1 MKFSGVLGLALP
13 LLLLTLFF
21 CPRPLFSESSLNT
34 GANENKI
41 VKEAQV
47 FSDTVA
53 GFELFTTLIEEVQY
67 RRDSVY
73 PMALKA
79 ATREQA
85 VAWLEQ
91 GFTDDLA
98 ISLANY
104 YLAWDEKLNRLVV
117 IPEDSIPVLTEGD
130 RAATTVTFRNDRHA
144 RLECMLY
151 ECYAPGDCYRYIIE
165 TENSGEGWKI
175 TELTAEFLLFLLQNC
190 RLHNVR
196 VQQYLLP

>member
-13 LLLLTLFF
+13 LLLLALFF
-21 CPRPLFSESSLNT
+21 CPQPLFSEPSLNT
-34 GANENKI
+34 AESQSKI
-41 VKEAQV
+41 IKEAQV
-47 FSDTVA
+47 FSDVVT
-53 GFELFTTLIEEVQY
+53 GFELFTILVGEVQY

-73 PMALKA
+73 PIALKA

-98 ISLANY
+98 VSLANY

-144 RLECMLY
+144 RLERMLY
-151 ECYAPGDCYRYIIE
+151 DCYAPGDCYRYIIE

-175 TELTAEFLLFLLQNC
+175 TELTLDQVKPGRNFE
-190 RLHNVR
+190 
-196 VQQYLLP
+196 